1 MRTFISIFLILL
13 FSNSHANTFFDT
25 FFKDKNYYEIKPDN
39 SIFPATRIPEGRNVF
54 IFDPIHRQWA
64 VYNKEGKQVGLGHAA
79 GGKDYCPDIKKP
91 CRTVVGEFTVFRTE
105 DANCTSKTFPIDEGG
120 GAPMPHCMFFYKG
133 YAIHGSTSAL
143 NKNASHGCIRVSK
156 KAAAWINTNY
166 ISPGSIVRVSPYEE
180 EKFFS

>member
-1 MRTFISIFLILL
+1 MRLFTTILML
-13 FSNSHANTFFDT
+13 FFFSNSYSNTLLDSL
-25 FFKDKNYYEIKPDN
+25 FKDNTYYEIPLE
-39 SIFPATRIPEGRNVF
+39 SSALPASRISEGRNVF
-54 IFDPIHRQWA
+54 IFDPIHLQWA

-79 GGKDYCPDIKKP
+79 GGKNYCPDIKKP

-133 YAIHGSTSAL
+133 YAIHGSTSPL

-166 ISPGSIVRVSPYEE
+166 ISPGSIVRVAPYEE
-180 EKFFS
+180 TVV